1 MIQCNEI
8 NQNINELLVSFDDCK
23 KIKNED
29 LTKLVELIA
38 AVNNCA
44 NGGVSYNKEVTDIY
58 EPLVD
63 LLVIYPINSFH
74 SYSIMILNGNISQI
88 IGSSEVV
95 YPTGTVLNTEFTNL
109 NQNKI
114 SFNVLSGSK
123 VVVKYLIESL

>member
-44 NGGVSYNKEVTDIY
+44 NGGVSYNQEVTDIY

-109 NQNKI
+109 NQNEI